1 MFTNRR
7 DRETYSLNYY
17 SEEELAE
24 LFGID
29 DDEDHPS
36 LTVEER
42 NPSLAK
48 Q

>member
-1 MFTNRR
+1 MFTNKR
-7 DRETYSLNYY
+7 DSEIYNLDHY

-42 NPSLAK
+42 NPSL